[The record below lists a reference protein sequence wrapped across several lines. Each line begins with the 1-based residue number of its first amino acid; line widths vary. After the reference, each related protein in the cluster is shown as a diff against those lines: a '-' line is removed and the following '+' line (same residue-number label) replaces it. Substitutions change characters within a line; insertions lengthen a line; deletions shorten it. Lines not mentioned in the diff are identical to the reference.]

1 MLSNVEE
8 IINKKENKNFQLITG
23 RGDLVVYICPYEN

>member
-8 IINKKENKNFQLITG
+8 IINKKENKNFKLITV
-23 RGDLVVYICPYEN
+23 RGDLVILISPIEN

>member
-8 IINKKENKNFQLITG
+8 IIDKKENKKFQLITV
-23 RGDLVVYICPYEN
+23 RGDLVVLISPIEN